1 MKTGMRDTPTPSPL
15 RMTEGRPSPRPGNLK
30 LSTLGAMQKAG
41 AGGRRASDC
50 GPAPH
55 RPRCITRFAQQYVGS
70 FPVDDL
76 DTQESVW
83 LVQQQLW
90 ALKDCPRRRA
100 VILKFSLQGLK
111 IYSGEGEVLLMA
123 HALRR
128 ILYSTWCP
136 ADCQFA
142 FMARNPRSPASK
154 LFCHLFVGS
163 QPGEVQILHLLLCR
177 SFQLAYLLQ
186 HPEDRAQTEPCLGP
200 AGDAPLKPLSS
211 PGGPPGLV
219 REPFGRDQLSQNV
232 HALVS
237 FRRLPAEGPVG
248 SGELAE
254 LEGRGGARHTRL
266 GNPYCSPTLV
276 RKKAIRSKVLRSGA
290 YRGCTYESQ
299 LQLSAREAL
308 EGSSVV
314 STVPAAW
321 EAWPRGPGGPSCL
334 VESDGSLTENI
345 WTFAGISRPSALAL
359 LRRDVLGAFLLW
371 PEPGAS
377 GQWCLSVR
385 TQCGVVP
392 HQVFRNHVG
401 RFCVEH
407 LPAEFPS
414 LEALVEHHAGTER
427 SLFCAL
433 DMGRLNPSYEEQD
446 CGPEGRPPRTLR
458 PLGHAKSEAELQGLG

>member
-1 MKTGMRDTPTPSPL
+1 MPARGGEPLTGAPRLGTSLGRQPSSPCPLQPPL
-15 RMTEGRPSPRPGNLK
+15 RRSRKPAA
-30 LSTLGAMQKAG
+30 LGAMQRAG

-50 GPAPH
+50 GPAPQ
-55 RPRCITRFAQQYVGS
+55 RPRCITKFAQYVGS

-76 DTQESVW
+76 DPQESVW

-123 HALRR
+123 HALKR
-128 ILYSTWCP
+128 ILYATWCP

-186 HPEDRAQTEPCLGP
+186 HPEERARPEPRP
-200 AGDAPLKPLSS
+200 STVGDVPLKPGSG
-211 PGGPPGLV
+211 PGHPPGLV

-232 HALVS
+232 DALVS
-237 FRRLPAEGPVG
+237 FRRLPAEASGG
-248 SGELAE
+248 SGKEL
-254 LEGRGGARHTRL
+254 LESGSRVGARHARL

-290 YRGCTYESQ
+290 YRACTYETQ

-308 EGSSVV
+308 
-314 STVPAAW
+314 PAAW
-321 EAWPRGPGGPSCL
+321 EAWPRAPGGPSCL
-334 VESDGSLTENI
+334 VESEGSLTENI
-345 WTFAGISRPSALAL
+345 WAFAGISRPSALAL

-401 RFCVEH
+401 RYCVEH

-427 SLFCAL
+427 SLFCSL
-433 DMGRLNPSYEEQD
+433 DMGRLNPGYEEQD
-446 CGPEGRPPRTLR
+446 YGPEGRPPRALR

>member
-1 MKTGMRDTPTPSPL
+1 
-15 RMTEGRPSPRPGNLK
+15 
-30 LSTLGAMQKAG
+30 MQKAG

-50 GPAPH
+50 GPAPQ
-55 RPRCITRFAQQYVGS
+55 RPRCITKFAQQYVGS

-76 DTQESVW
+76 DPQESVW

-90 ALKDCPRRRA
+90 ALK
-100 VILKFSLQGLK
+100 
-111 IYSGEGEVLLMA
+111 
-123 HALRR
+123 
-128 ILYSTWCP
+128 
-136 ADCQFA
+136 
-142 FMARNPRSPASK
+142 
-154 LFCHLFVGS
+154 
-163 QPGEVQILHLLLCR
+163 VQILHLLLCR

-186 HPEDRAQTEPCLGP
+186 HPEERARPEPCP
-200 AGDAPLKPLSS
+200 EPVGDAPLKPVPG

-232 HALVS
+232 NALVS
-237 FRRLPAEGPVG
+237 FRRLPAEGSGG
-248 SGELAE
+248 SGKEL
-254 LEGRGGARHTRL
+254 LESASRGGTRHLRL

-290 YRGCTYESQ
+290 YRACTYETQ

-308 EGSSVV
+308 
-314 STVPAAW
+314 PAAW

-334 VESDGSLTENI
+334 VESEGSLTENI
-345 WTFAGISRPSALAL
+345 WAFAGISRTSALAL

-371 PEPGAS
+371 PEPGAN

-401 RFCVEH
+401 RYCVEH

-427 SLFCAL
+427 SLFCSL
-433 DMGRLNPSYEEQD
+433 DMGRLNPGYEEQD

>member
-1 MKTGMRDTPTPSPL
+1 
-15 RMTEGRPSPRPGNLK
+15 
-30 LSTLGAMQKAG
+30 MQRAG

-50 GPAPH
+50 GPALY
-55 RPRCITRFAQQYVGS
+55 RPRCITKFAQYVGS

-90 ALKDCPRRRA
+90 QLKDCPRRRA

-142 FMARNPRSPASK
+142 FIARNPRSPASK
-154 LFCHLFVGS
+154 LFCHLFVGR
-163 QPGEVQILHLLLCR
+163 QPGEIHILHLLLCR

-186 HPEDRAQTEPCLGP
+186 HPEERARPEPCQAPTGDEPRKP
-200 AGDAPLKPLSS
+200 AA
-211 PGGPPGLV
+211 GPPALV

-248 SGELAE
+248 SGKELSE
-254 LEGRGGARHTRL
+254 SEGRGGARHGRL

-276 RKKAIRSKVLRSGA
+276 RKKAIRSKVIRCGA
-290 YRGCTYESQ
+290 YRACTHEAQ
-299 LQLSAREAL
+299 LQLSAREAF
-308 EGSSVV
+308 
-314 STVPAAW
+314 PAAW
-321 EAWPRGPGGPSCL
+321 EAWPRGPGGSSCL
-334 VESDGSLTENI
+334 VESEGSLTENI
-345 WTFAGISRPSALAL
+345 WAFTGISRPSALAL

-371 PEPGAS
+371 PEPGTS

-392 HQVFRNHVG
+392 HQVFRNRVG
-401 RFCVEH
+401 RYCLEH
-407 LPAEFPS
+407 LPADFPS
-414 LEALVEHHAGTER
+414 LEALVESHSGAER
-427 SLFCAL
+427 SLFCPL
-433 DMGRLNPSYEEQD
+433 DMGRLNPTYEEQD
-446 CGPEGRPPRTLR
+446 LGHEGRPPRTLR
-458 PLGHAKSEAELQGLG
+458 PLSHAKSEAELQGLG

>member
-1 MKTGMRDTPTPSPL
+1 ML
-15 RMTEGRPSPRPGNLK
+15 
-30 LSTLGAMQKAG
+30 KAG

-50 GPAPH
+50 GPVPL
-55 RPRCITRFAQQYVGS
+55 RPRCITKFAQYVGS

-76 DTQESVW
+76 DTQERVW

-100 VILKFSLQGLK
+100 VILKISLQGLK

-128 ILYSTWCP
+128 ILYCTWCP
-136 ADCQFA
+136 SHCQFA

-186 HPEDRAQTEPCLGP
+186 HPAERAQPDPCPGP
-200 AGDAPLKPLSS
+200 AGDAPLKLPSS
-211 PGGPPGLV
+211 PGGPLGLV

-237 FRRLPAEGPVG
+237 FRRLPAEGPMG
-248 SGELAE
+248 NGKELSE
-254 LEGRGGARHTRL
+254 SEGRTRHARL

-276 RKKAIRSKVLRSGA
+276 RKKAIRSKVIRSGA
-290 YRGCTYESQ
+290 YRGCTYETQ
-299 LQLSAREAL
+299 LQLSAREAF
-308 EGSSVV
+308 
-314 STVPAAW
+314 PAAW
-321 EAWPRGPGGPSCL
+321 EAWPRRPGGPSCL
-334 VESDGSLTENI
+334 VETEGSLTENI
-345 WTFAGISRPSALAL
+345 WAFAGISRPSALAL

-371 PEPGAS
+371 PEQGA
-377 GQWCLSVR
+377 GRWCLSVR

-392 HQVFRNHVG
+392 HRVFRSHLG
-401 RFCVEH
+401 RYSVEH
-407 LPAEFPS
+407 LSAEFSS

-427 SLFCAL
+427 SLFCYL
-433 DMGRLNPSYEEQD
+433 DMGHLNPGYEEQD

-458 PLGHAKSEAELQGLG
+458 PLSHAKSEAELQGLG

>member
-1 MKTGMRDTPTPSPL
+1 
-15 RMTEGRPSPRPGNLK
+15 
-30 LSTLGAMQKAG
+30 MQRAG

-55 RPRCITRFAQQYVGS
+55 RPRCISKFAQYVGS

-123 HALRR
+123 HALKR

-136 ADCQFA
+136 AHCQFA
-142 FMARNPRSPASK
+142 FMARNPQSPASK

-163 QPGEVQILHLLLCR
+163 QPGEKEL
-177 SFQLAYLLQ
+177 
-186 HPEDRAQTEPCLGP
+186 PE
-200 AGDAPLKPLSS
+200 S
-211 PGGPPGLV
+211 
-219 REPFGRDQLSQNV
+219 
-232 HALVS
+232 
-237 FRRLPAEGPVG
+237 
-248 SGELAE
+248 
-254 LEGRGGARHTRL
+254 EGRGGPRHARL

-276 RKKAIRSKVLRSGA
+276 RKKAIRSKVIRSGA
-290 YRGCTYESQ
+290 YRGCTYETQ
-299 LQLSAREAL
+299 LQLSAREAF
-308 EGSSVV
+308 
-314 STVPAAW
+314 PAAW

-334 VESDGSLTENI
+334 VESEGSLTENI
-345 WTFAGISRPSALAL
+345 WAFAGISRPSALAL

-392 HQVFRNHVG
+392 HQVFRNHLG
-401 RFCVEH
+401 RYCVEH
-407 LPAEFPS
+407 LPAEFAS

-427 SLFCAL
+427 SLFCSL

-446 CGPEGRPPRTLR
+446 CRPEGRPPRTLR

>member
-1 MKTGMRDTPTPSPL
+1 MLG
-15 RMTEGRPSPRPGNLK
+15 
-30 LSTLGAMQKAG
+30 TLGAMQKAG
-41 AGGRRASDC
+41 ARGRRASDC

-55 RPRCITRFAQQYVGS
+55 RPRCITKFAQYVGS

-100 VILKFSLQGLK
+100 VVLKFSLQGLK
-111 IYSGEGEVLLMA
+111 IYSGESEVLLMA

-128 ILYSTWCP
+128 IFYSTWCP

-142 FMARNPRSPASK
+142 FVARNPQSPASK

-186 HPEDRAQTEPCLGP
+186 HPDERAQPEPCLGP
-200 AGDAPLKPLSS
+200 AGDMPPKSLSS
-211 PGGPPGLV
+211 PGARPGLV
-219 REPFGRDQLSQNV
+219 QEPFGRDQLSENV
-232 HALVS
+232 YALVS
-237 FRRLPAEGPVG
+237 FRRLPAEGPTG
-248 SGELAE
+248 IGKELPW
-254 LEGRGGARHTRL
+254 LEGRGGARHVRL

-276 RKKAIRSKVLRSGA
+276 RKKAIRSKVIRSGA
-290 YRGCTYESQ
+290 YRGCTYETQ
-299 LQLSAREAL
+299 LQLSAREAF
-308 EGSSVV
+308 
-314 STVPAAW
+314 PAAW
-321 EAWPRGPGGPSCL
+321 EKWPRGPGGSSCL
-334 VESDGSLTENI
+334 VESEGSLTENI
-345 WTFAGISRPSALAL
+345 WAFAGVSRPSALAL

-385 TQCGVVP
+385 TLCGIVP
-392 HQVFRNHVG
+392 YQVYRNQLG
-401 RFCVEH
+401 RYGVEH

-427 SLFCAL
+427 SLFCSL
-433 DMGRLNPSYEEQD
+433 DMGRLNPGYEEHD
-446 CGPEGRPPRTLR
+446 RRPEGRPPRTLR
-458 PLGHAKSEAELQGLG
+458 PLSHAKSEAELQGLG

>member
-1 MKTGMRDTPTPSPL
+1 
-15 RMTEGRPSPRPGNLK
+15 
-30 LSTLGAMQKAG
+30 MQKAG

-50 GPAPH
+50 GPVPL
-55 RPRCITRFAQQYVGS
+55 RPRCITKFAQQYVGS

-111 IYSGEGEVLLMA
+111 IYSGEGEWRLGGAGRRVVVFVASTGSGGRTGLEALPAGRGSPLLPPQVLLMA

-128 ILYSTWCP
+128 ILYCTWCP
-136 ADCQFA
+136 SHCQFA
-142 FMARNPRSPASK
+142 FMARNPWSPASK

-186 HPEDRAQTEPCLGP
+186 HPAERAQPEPCLGP
-200 AGDAPLKPLSS
+200 AGDVPLKVLSS
-211 PGGPPGLV
+211 PGPALGLV

-237 FRRLPAEGPVG
+237 FRRLPAEGPM
-248 SGELAE
+248 SGGKELLE
-254 LEGRGGARHTRL
+254 SEGRTRHARL

-276 RKKAIRSKVLRSGA
+276 RKKAIRSKVIRSGA
-290 YRGCTYESQ
+290 YRGCTYETQ
-299 LQLSAREAL
+299 LQLSAREAF
-308 EGSSVV
+308 
-314 STVPAAW
+314 PAAW
-321 EAWPRGPGGPSCL
+321 EAWPRGPGGHSCL
-334 VESDGSLTENI
+334 VETDGSLTENI
-345 WTFAGISRPSALAL
+345 WAFAGISRSSALAL

-371 PEPGAS
+371 PEQGAS
-377 GQWCLSVR
+377 GRWCLSVR

-392 HQVFRNHVG
+392 HQVFRSHLG
-401 RFCVEH
+401 RYSVEH
-407 LPAEFPS
+407 LPAEFSS

-427 SLFCAL
+427 SLFCSL
-433 DMGRLNPSYEEQD
+433 DMGRLNPGYEEQD

-458 PLGHAKSEAELQGLG
+458 PLSHAKSEAELQGLG

>member
-1 MKTGMRDTPTPSPL
+1 MH
-15 RMTEGRPSPRPGNLK
+15 
-30 LSTLGAMQKAG
+30 KAG

-50 GPAPH
+50 GPVTH
-55 RPRCITRFAQQYVGS
+55 RPRCITKFAQYVGS

-83 LVQQQLW
+83 VVQQHLW

-111 IYSGEGEVLLMA
+111 ICSGEGEVLLMA

-142 FMARNPRSPASK
+142 FVARNPRSPASR

-186 HPEDRAQTEPCLGP
+186 HPEERAQPDTYPGP
-200 AGDAPLKPLSS
+200 AGDMPPKPPSS

-248 SGELAE
+248 SGKELPE
-254 LEGRGGARHTRL
+254 LESRGVSRHARL

-276 RKKAIRSKVLRSGA
+276 RKKAIRSKVIRSGA
-290 YRGCTYESQ
+290 YRGCTYETQ
-299 LQLSAREAL
+299 LQLLAREAF
-308 EGSSVV
+308 
-314 STVPAAW
+314 PAAW
-321 EAWPRGPGGPSCL
+321 EAWPRSPGGPLCL
-334 VESDGSLTENI
+334 VEGEGSLTENI
-345 WTFAGISRPSALAL
+345 WAFAGVSRSCALAL

-392 HQVFRNHVG
+392 HQVFRNHLG
-401 RFCVEH
+401 RYCLEH

-414 LEALVEHHAGTER
+414 LEALVESHAGAER
-427 SLFCAL
+427 SLFCPL
-433 DMGRLNPSYEEQD
+433 DMGRLNPTYEEQD
-446 CGPEGRPPRTLR
+446 CGPEGRPLRTLR

>member
-1 MKTGMRDTPTPSPL
+1 
-15 RMTEGRPSPRPGNLK
+15 
-30 LSTLGAMQKAG
+30 MQKAG
-41 AGGRRASDC
+41 ARGRRASDC

-55 RPRCITRFAQQYVGS
+55 RPRCITKFAQQYVGS
-70 FPVDDL
+70 FSVDDL
-76 DTQESVW
+76 DTQEGVW

-111 IYSGEGEVLLMA
+111 IYSGEGEVGARGVQVLLMA

-142 FMARNPRSPASK
+142 FVARNPRSPASK
-154 LFCHLFVGS
+154 LFCHLFVGR

-186 HPEDRAQTEPCLGP
+186 HPAERAQPEPCLGP
-200 AGDAPLKPLSS
+200 AGDVPLKPLAS
-211 PGGPPGLV
+211 PGRPPGLV
-219 REPFGRDQLSQNV
+219 REPFVRDQLSQNV
-232 HALVS
+232 RALVS

-248 SGELAE
+248 SGKELLE
-254 LEGRGGARHTRL
+254 LEGCGSARHFRL

-276 RKKAIRSKVLRSGA
+276 RKKAIRSKVIRSGA
-290 YRGCTYESQ
+290 YRGCTYETQ
-299 LQLSAREAL
+299 LQLSAREAF
-308 EGSSVV
+308 
-314 STVPAAW
+314 PAAW
-321 EAWPRGPGGPSCL
+321 EAWPQGPGGPACL
-334 VESDGSLTENI
+334 VETEGSLTENI
-345 WTFAGISRPSALAL
+345 WAFAGISRPSALAL

-371 PEPGAS
+371 PEPGAC

-392 HQVFRNHVG
+392 HQVFRNHLG
-401 RFCVEH
+401 RYSVEH

-414 LEALVEHHAGTER
+414 LEALVEHHAGTAR
-427 SLFCAL
+427 SLFCSL
-433 DMGRLNPSYEEQD
+433 DMGRLNPGYEEQD
-446 CGPEGRPPRTLR
+446 WGPEGRPPRTLR

>member
-1 MKTGMRDTPTPSPL
+1 MQ
-15 RMTEGRPSPRPGNLK
+15 RP
-30 LSTLGAMQKAG
+30 G

-55 RPRCITRFAQQYVGS
+55 RPRCITKFAQYVGS

-76 DTQESVW
+76 DTQEGVW

-90 ALKDCPRRRA
+90 ALKDYPRRRA

-142 FMARNPRSPASK
+142 FMARNPQSPASK

-186 HPEDRAQTEPCLGP
+186 HPEERAQPEPSLGA
-200 AGDAPLKPLSS
+200 AGDMPLKPQPS
-211 PGGPPGLV
+211 PGGPSGLV
-219 REPFGRDQLSQNV
+219 REPFSRDQLSQNV

-248 SGELAE
+248 SGKELPE
-254 LEGRGGARHTRL
+254 SEGRGGARHARL

-276 RKKAIRSKVLRSGA
+276 RKKAIRSKVIRSGA
-290 YRGCTYESQ
+290 YRGCTYETQ
-299 LQLSAREAL
+299 LQLSAREAF
-308 EGSSVV
+308 
-314 STVPAAW
+314 PAAW
-321 EAWPRGPGGPSCL
+321 EAWPRGPGGPACL
-334 VESDGSLTENI
+334 VENEGSLTENI
-345 WTFAGISRPSALAL
+345 WAFAGISRPSALAL

-392 HQVFRNHVG
+392 HQVFRNHLG
-401 RFCVEH
+401 RYCVEVWGPGLPTGLQGPDGCTYYKLNASVLFRLAGEERRQCLALRTCLPS
-407 LPAEFPS
+407 LPAWRPWWSTMLEPS
-414 LEALVEHHAGTER
+414 AASSAPWTWAV
-427 SLFCAL
+427 
-433 DMGRLNPSYEEQD
+433 
-446 CGPEGRPPRTLR
+446 
-458 PLGHAKSEAELQGLG
+458 

>member
-1 MKTGMRDTPTPSPL
+1 
-15 RMTEGRPSPRPGNLK
+15 
-30 LSTLGAMQKAG
+30 
-41 AGGRRASDC
+41 
-50 GPAPH
+50 
-55 RPRCITRFAQQYVGS
+55 
-70 FPVDDL
+70 
-76 DTQESVW
+76 
-83 LVQQQLW
+83 
-90 ALKDCPRRRA
+90 
-100 VILKFSLQGLK
+100 
-111 IYSGEGEVLLMA
+111 MA
-123 HALRR
+123 HALKR
-128 ILYSTWCP
+128 ILYATWCP

-186 HPEDRAQTEPCLGP
+186 HPEERARPEPCPGTV
-200 AGDAPLKPLSS
+200 GDVPLKPVSG
-211 PGGPPGLV
+211 PGPSPGLV

-232 HALVS
+232 NALVS
-237 FRRLPAEGPVG
+237 FRRLPAEGSGG
-248 SGELAE
+248 SGEL
-254 LEGRGGARHTRL
+254 LESGSRGGARHARL

-290 YRGCTYESQ
+290 YRACTYETQ

-308 EGSSVV
+308 
-314 STVPAAW
+314 PAAW
-321 EAWPRGPGGPSCL
+321 EAWPRAPGGPSCL
-334 VESDGSLTENI
+334 VESEGSLTENI
-345 WTFAGISRPSALAL
+345 WAFAGISRPSALAL

-401 RFCVEH
+401 RYSVEH

-427 SLFCAL
+427 SLFCSL
-433 DMGRLNPSYEEQD
+433 DMGRLNPGYEEQD

>member
-1 MKTGMRDTPTPSPL
+1 
-15 RMTEGRPSPRPGNLK
+15 
-30 LSTLGAMQKAG
+30 MQRAG

-50 GPAPH
+50 GPAPY
-55 RPRCITRFAQQYVGS
+55 RPRCITKFAQYVGS

-76 DTQESVW
+76 DTQDSVW
-83 LVQQQLW
+83 LVQQWLW

-111 IYSGEGEVLLMA
+111 VYSGEGEVGAQVLLMA

-136 ADCQFA
+136 ANCQFS
-142 FMARNPRSPASK
+142 FIARNPRSPPSK

-186 HPEDRAQTEPCLGP
+186 HPEERAQPEPCPGP
-200 AGDAPLKPLSS
+200 AGDLSPKPLSS
-211 PGGPPGLV
+211 PGGPPALV
-219 REPFGRDQLSQNV
+219 REPFSRDQLSQNV

-248 SGELAE
+248 GGGKELPE
-254 LEGRGGARHTRL
+254 SEGRGGARHARL

-276 RKKAIRSKVLRSGA
+276 RKKAIRSKVIRSGA
-290 YRGCTYESQ
+290 YRACTYETQ
-299 LQLSAREAL
+299 LQLSAREAF
-308 EGSSVV
+308 
-314 STVPAAW
+314 PAAW
-321 EAWPRGPGGPSCL
+321 EAWPRSPGGPSCL
-334 VESDGSLTENI
+334 VESEGSLTENI
-345 WTFAGISRPSALAL
+345 WAFAGISRPCALAL

-371 PEPGAS
+371 PESGTS

-392 HQVFRNHVG
+392 HQVFRNHLG
-401 RFCVEH
+401 RYCLEH

-414 LEALVEHHAGTER
+414 LEALVESYAGTER
-427 SLFCAL
+427 SLFCPL
-433 DMGRLNPSYEEQD
+433 DVGRLNPTYEEQD
-446 CGPEGRPPRTLR
+446 SGPEGRPPRTLR

>member
-1 MKTGMRDTPTPSPL
+1 
-15 RMTEGRPSPRPGNLK
+15 
-30 LSTLGAMQKAG
+30 MQKSG

-50 GPAPH
+50 GLAPH
-55 RPRCITRFAQQYVGS
+55 RPRCITKFAQYVGS

-90 ALKDCPRRRA
+90 ALKDYPRRRA

-186 HPEDRAQTEPCLGP
+186 HPEERAQPEPCPGP
-200 AGDAPLKPLSS
+200 TGEVSLKPLSGS
-211 PGGPPGLV
+211 GGPSGGLV
-219 REPFGRDQLSQNV
+219 REPFGRDQLSLNV

-237 FRRLPAEGPVG
+237 FRRLPAEGLVG
-248 SGELAE
+248 SGKELPE
-254 LEGRGGARHTRL
+254 SEGRARHARL

-276 RKKAIRSKVLRSGA
+276 RKKAIRSKVIRSGA
-290 YRGCTYESQ
+290 YRGCTYETQ
-299 LQLSAREAL
+299 LQLSAREAF
-308 EGSSVV
+308 
-314 STVPAAW
+314 PAAW
-321 EAWPRGPGGPSCL
+321 EAWPRGPGGHACL
-334 VESDGSLTENI
+334 VESEGSLTENI
-345 WTFAGISRPSALAL
+345 WAFAGISRPCALAL

-392 HQVFRNHVG
+392 HQVFRNHLG
-401 RFCVEH
+401 RYCVELAH
-407 LPAEFPS
+407 LA
-414 LEALVEHHAGTER
+414 
-427 SLFCAL
+427 
-433 DMGRLNPSYEEQD
+433 
-446 CGPEGRPPRTLR
+446 PPLLTQL
-458 PLGHAKSEAELQGLG
+458 

>member
-1 MKTGMRDTPTPSPL
+1 
-15 RMTEGRPSPRPGNLK
+15 
-30 LSTLGAMQKAG
+30 
-41 AGGRRASDC
+41 
-50 GPAPH
+50 
-55 RPRCITRFAQQYVGS
+55 
-70 FPVDDL
+70 
-76 DTQESVW
+76 
-83 LVQQQLW
+83 
-90 ALKDCPRRRA
+90 
-100 VILKFSLQGLK
+100 
-111 IYSGEGEVLLMA
+111 MA

-186 HPEDRAQTEPCLGP
+186 HPEEQAQPESCPGP
-200 AGDAPLKPLSS
+200 AEDVPLKPLSG

-232 HALVS
+232 NALVS
-237 FRRLPAEGPVG
+237 LRRLPAEGPGG
-248 SGELAE
+248 SGKELPE
-254 LEGRGGARHTRL
+254 PEGRGGARHARL

-276 RKKAIRSKVLRSGA
+276 RKKAIRSKVIRSGA
-290 YRGCTYESQ
+290 YRACTYETQ
-299 LQLSAREAL
+299 LQLSAREAF
-308 EGSSVV
+308 
-314 STVPAAW
+314 PDAW

-334 VESDGSLTENI
+334 VESEGSLTENI
-345 WTFAGISRPSALAL
+345 WAFVGISRPSAVAL

-377 GQWCLSVR
+377 GLWCLSVR

-392 HQVFRNHVG
+392 HQVFRNHLG
-401 RFCVEH
+401 RYCVEH

-427 SLFCAL
+427 SLFCSL
-433 DMGRLNPSYEEQD
+433 DMGRLNPGYEEQD
-446 CGPEGRPPRTLR
+446 CGPEGRPPRTLW

>member
-1 MKTGMRDTPTPSPL
+1 
-15 RMTEGRPSPRPGNLK
+15 
-30 LSTLGAMQKAG
+30 MQKAG

-55 RPRCITRFAQQYVGS
+55 RPRCITKFAQQYVGS

-76 DTQESVW
+76 DTQESAW

-177 SFQLAYLLQ
+177 SFQLAHLWQ
-186 HPEDRAQTEPCLGP
+186 HPEKRARPEPCPGP
-200 AGDAPLKPLSS
+200 VGDVPLKPLSG
-211 PGGPPGLV
+211 PGGTPGLV
-219 REPFGRDQLSQNV
+219 REPLGRDQLSQHVN
-232 HALVS
+232 ALVS
-237 FRRLPAEGPVG
+237 FGRLPAGVPGG
-248 SGELAE
+248 SGKEPPE
-254 LEGRGGARHTRL
+254 SESRGGARHARL

-276 RKKAIRSKVLRSGA
+276 RKKAIRSKVIRSGA
-290 YRGCTYESQ
+290 YRACTYETQ
-299 LQLSAREAL
+299 LQLSAREAF
-308 EGSSVV
+308 
-314 STVPAAW
+314 PDAW

-334 VESDGSLTENI
+334 VESEGSLTENI
-345 WTFAGISRPSALAL
+345 WAFTGISRPSALAL

-371 PEPGAS
+371 PEPGTS

-392 HQVFRNHVG
+392 HQVFRNHLG
-401 RFCVEH
+401 RYCVEH

-427 SLFCAL
+427 SLFCSL
-433 DMGRLNPSYEEQD
+433 DMGRLNPGYEEQD
-446 CGPEGRPPRTLR
+446 CGPEGRLPRTLR

>member
-1 MKTGMRDTPTPSPL
+1 MNHWPLGGAVACLPENQPFCPLQPSQWQ
-15 RMTEGRPSPRPGNLK
+15 TCK
-30 LSTLGAMQKAG
+30 LGTLGAMQKAG

-50 GPAPH
+50 GPAPL
-55 RPRCITRFAQQYVGS
+55 RPRCITKFAQYVGS

-90 ALKDCPRRRA
+90 ALKDCQRRRA
-100 VILKFSLQGLK
+100 VILKFSLQGIK

-128 ILYSTWCP
+128 MLYSTWCP

-142 FMARNPRSPASK
+142 FIARNPRSPPSK
-154 LFCHLFVGS
+154 LFCHLFVH
-163 QPGEVQILHLLLCR
+163 ILHLLLCR

-186 HPEDRAQTEPCLGP
+186 HPEERAQPEACPRP
-200 AGDAPLKPLSS
+200 SGDVPQKPLSS
-211 PGGPPGLV
+211 PGGPCGLV
-219 REPFGRDQLSQNV
+219 REPFNRDQLSQNV

-237 FRRLPAEGPVG
+237 LRRLPAEGPLG
-248 SGELAE
+248 SGKELLE
-254 LEGRGGARHTRL
+254 SEGRGGTRHARL

-276 RKKAIRSKVLRSGA
+276 RKKAIRSKVIRSGA
-290 YRGCTYESQ
+290 YRGCTYETQ
-299 LQLSAREAL
+299 LQLSAREAF
-308 EGSSVV
+308 
-314 STVPAAW
+314 PASW

-334 VESDGSLTENI
+334 VESDGSLTENV
-345 WTFAGISRPSALAL
+345 WAFAGVSRPCALTL

-371 PEPGAS
+371 PEGAS

-392 HQVFRNHVG
+392 HQVFRNHLG
-401 RFCVEH
+401 RYCMEH

-414 LEALVEHHAGTER
+414 LEALVENHAVTER
-427 SLFCAL
+427 SLFCPL
-433 DMGRLNPSYEEQD
+433 DMGRLNPTYEEQD
-446 CGPEGRPPRTLR
+446 CGPDGRPPRTLR